1 MLTRRLLKRATP
13 SSSLGE
19 ATRTAN
25 LATAMMGLIG
35 RRYSICRR
43 VSASRSSSVR
53 LPAASLTLPSY
64 QIRAT
69 CFLSAATVMAS
80 SVSMIRASPCQRRPY
95 WFRSLSNCRST
106 RFSYLVG
113 ASTPPSWL
121 ALGRSISGVAIPM
134 GNVAAHLMGIS
145 RHSFYSVPPV
155 SSWRPRNPSNVS
167 TVEISTQL

>member
-1 MLTRRLLKRATP
+1 MLMLRLLKRAIP
-13 SSSLGE
+13 NSSLGE
-19 ATRTAN
+19 AMRMAN
-25 LATAMMGLIG
+25 LAMVMMGLIG

-69 CFLSAATVMAS
+69 CFLSGATVMAS
-80 SVSMIRASPCQRRPY
+80 SVSMIRASPCQRHPY
-95 WFRSLSNCRST
+95 WFRRLSNCRST
-106 RFSYLVG
+106 RFSCLVE
-113 ASTPPSWL
+113 ASTQPSWL

-134 GNVAAHLMGIS
+134 GNVAGHRMGIS

-155 SSWRPRNPSNVS
+155 YSWRPKNPSNAS
-167 TVEISTQL
+167 TVETSTQL

>member
-25 LATAMMGLIG
+25 LATVMMGLIG

-113 ASTPPSWL
+113 ASTQPSWL

-134 GNVAAHLMGIS
+134 DNVVDPPMAIS
-145 RHSFYSVPPV
+145 HHSFYSGPPV
-155 SSWRPRNPSNVS
+155 SSWRPRNPSNEL
-167 TVEISTQL
+167 TVGTSTQH